1 MTEMND
7 KKKNA
12 TEKIVLTGLMAAII
26 AVLSQLAIPLP
37 THVPV
42 TLQTFAIALAG
53 YFLGVKGGTAAA
65 AVYVLLG
72 AVGVPVFANWSG
84 GFSVIAGYTG
94 GFIYGFII
102 MAFLCGLGAK
112 LCSKKL
118 SGKAAAIA
126 LGIAG
131 LACDHLLGA
140 VQYAVIADISLGK
153 SLLIVS
159 VPYIV
164 KDVISVVC
172 AYLISI
178 EVVSRLAKLGCY
190 SYKKA

>member
-1 MTEMND
+1 
-7 KKKNA
+7 
-12 TEKIVLTGLMAAII
+12 MAAII

-53 YFLGVKGGTAAA
+53 YFLGWKGGTAAA
-65 AVYVLLG
+65 LVYVLLG
-72 AVGVPVFANWSG
+72 AIGVPVFANWSG
-84 GFSVIAGYTG
+84 GFGVITGYTC

-112 LCSKKL
+112 LCSNKL
-118 SGKAAAIA
+118 SGKVVAMA

-140 VQYAVIADISLGK
+140 IQYAVIANISIGK
-153 SLLIVS
+153 SLVLVS

-164 KDVISVVC
+164 KDVISVVA

-178 EVVSRLAKLGCY
+178 EIVSRLAKTGCY
-190 SYKKA
+190 AYKKA

>member
-1 MTEMND
+1 MND
-7 KKKNA
+7 QKKNK
-12 TEKIVLTGLMAAII
+12 TKQIVLIGLMSAII

-53 YFLGVKGGTAAA
+53 YFLGWKGGTAAA
-65 AVYVLLG
+65 LVYVLLG

-84 GFSVIAGYTG
+84 GFGIITGYTG

-112 LCSKKL
+112 LCSVKL
-118 SGKAAAIA
+118 SGKIVAIA

-140 VQYAVIADISLGK
+140 VQYAVIANISIGK
-153 SLLIVS
+153 SFLLVS

-164 KDVISVVC
+164 KDVISVVA
-172 AYLISI
+172 AYLISV
-178 EVVSRLAKLGCY
+178 EVVSRLAKTGCY
-190 SYKKA
+190 AYKKA